1 MIQMDTKNVRKEKEK
16 TKRTE
21 TAKYFYDLSKASFSI
36 TVLGNL
42 ALIFKDGAL
51 TLMSIFG
58 TILGLIM
65 TVGFFIVGNKIL
77 NK

>member
-1 MIQMDTKNVRKEKEK
+1 MVQMDTKNERKEKEK

-58 TILGLIM
+58 TILGLVM

>member
-1 MIQMDTKNVRKEKEK
+1 MGQRDEKEKEK

-42 ALIFKDGAL
+42 ALIFKDGTL
-51 TLMSIFG
+51 TTTSILG

>member
-1 MIQMDTKNVRKEKEK
+1 MGQRDEKDKEK
-16 TKRTE
+16 TKRVE

-42 ALIFKDGAL
+42 ALIFKDGTL
-51 TLMSIFG
+51 TTTSILG

-65 TVGFFIVGNKIL
+65 TAGFFIVGNKIL

>member
-1 MIQMDTKNVRKEKEK
+1 MVQMDTKNVRKENQK

>member
-1 MIQMDTKNVRKEKEK
+1 MVQKDTKNEKKEKER
-16 TKRTE
+16 TKRSE
-21 TAKYFYDLSKASFSI
+21 TGKYFYDLSKASFSI

-51 TLMSIFG
+51 TLMSILG
-58 TILGLIM
+58 TILGLVM

>member
-1 MIQMDTKNVRKEKEK
+1 MVQMDTKNVRKEKEK
-16 TKRTE
+16 TKRTA
-21 TAKYFYDLSKASFSI
+21 TAKYLYDLSKASFSI